1 MASVTAFTEDDV
13 KKRSVIMVLGSMPR
27 GSEFGI
33 DCKIW
38 KIGDKFKGIA
48 AVPPGIH
55 YLHYTAADAGN
66 ACHIGQLRM
75 GFFVN
80 VEVGGLL
87 IYIWDTKSETLVPL
101 EDRAELERY
110 RRGVLRGAFEASLGP
125 YPVAEYSLW
134 CKLSNY
140 INKKKVMSINQRH
153 YFYILIYYN
162 ISSII

>member
-1 MASVTAFTEDDV
+1 MASVTEFTEDDV

-48 AVPPGIH
+48 GVPPGTH
-55 YLHYTAADAGN
+55 YLHYTAADGGN
-66 ACHIGQLRM
+66 ACHIGQLRI
-75 GFFVN
+75 GFFVD

-101 EDRAELERY
+101 EDGAELERY
-110 RRGVLRGAFEASLGP
+110 RRGGTAWRVLRPTWGRTLQLNIP
-125 YPVAEYSLW
+125 YGV
-134 CKLSNY
+134 NY
-140 INKKKVMSINQRH
+140 Q
-153 YFYILIYYN
+153 
-162 ISSII
+162 II